1 MKLKVREYLRGYENM
16 ERKYPLNLKHVRI
29 EGNYPRKEKKIVK
42 KIKRLDNLRAL
53 IMIVGMDRSFKGLEK
68 VNWLNYLKNIG
79 E

>member
-16 ERKYPLNLKHVRI
+16 ERKYPLNLKHVRVD
-29 EGNYPRKEKKIVK
+29 GKFPRKEKKELK
-42 KIKRLDNLRAL
+42 KYKRFNNLRAL
-53 IMIVGMDRSFKGLEK
+53 VMIVGMDRSFKGLEK